1 MKTKSKIFSLIFLL
15 SIGLLFQSCTIVGGV
30 YGTVRGFKNTKA
42 QKANPPVDTPVAL
55 EELNTIKE
63 GTKLEVLLKD
73 GRFFKG
79 RFQAYSLVEFPNIS
93 AYHVLQLE
101 KGGEII
107 KMNTELI
114 HEMVIPAKKKIK
126 SPVVLGLAGIAVG
139 AAIDFTVLAIV
150 YTIINA
156 GI

>member
-1 MKTKSKIFSLIFLL
+1 
-15 SIGLLFQSCTIVGGV
+15 
-30 YGTVRGFKNTKA
+30 
-42 QKANPPVDTPVAL
+42 
-55 EELNTIKE
+55 
-63 GTKLEVLLKD
+63 
-73 GRFFKG
+73 
-79 RFQAYSLVEFPNIS
+79 
-93 AYHVLQLE
+93 VLQLE
-101 KGGEII
+101 KGGKII
-107 KMNTELI
+107 KMNTDLI

>member
-1 MKTKSKIFSLIFLL
+1 MKTKSKIFSLILLL
-15 SIGLLFQSCTIVGGV
+15 SMGLLFQSCTIVGGV

-55 EELNTIKE
+55 EELNTMEE

-79 RFQAYSLVEFPNIS
+79 RFQASFTMVEFPNIS
-93 AYHVLQLE
+93 AYNVLQLE

-107 KMNTELI
+107 KINTDII
-114 HEMVIPAKKKIK
+114 HEMVIPAKKKIQ
-126 SPVVLGLAGIAVG
+126 SPVVLGLAGSAV
-139 AAIDFTVLAIV
+139 AVALLM
-150 YTIINA
+150 
-156 GI
+156 